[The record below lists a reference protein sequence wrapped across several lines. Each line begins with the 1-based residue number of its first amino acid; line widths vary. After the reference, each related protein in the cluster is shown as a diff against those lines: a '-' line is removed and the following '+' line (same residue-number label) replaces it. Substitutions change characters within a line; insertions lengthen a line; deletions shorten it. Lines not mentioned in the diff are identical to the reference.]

1 MRRDGVRSATAAR
14 DAGLRRITRL
24 TWQIGAAGVAS
35 SAVLAAVF
43 GHNAASA
50 RAATPR
56 PPATQQG
63 NGQSNGQGNGQGQL
77 QIPAQPPAPA
87 AGAGQ
92 VNSGAS

>member
-24 TWQIGAAGVAS
+24 TWQIGAAGVVS
-35 SAVLAAVF
+35 AAVIAAAF
-43 GHNAASA
+43 GHSTA

-56 PPATQQG
+56 APVTQQG
-63 NGQSNGQGNGQGQL
+63 NGQGQGQGQL
-77 QIPAQPPAPA
+77 QIPDQPPAPA
-87 AGAGQ
+87 SGAGQ